1 MAVFAQGPVG
11 LMATVGARLRGAG
24 LIIAVESVPKRQDL
38 ARFYGADVIVDFTKE
53 DVVKRILELTAG
65 LGVDTAIE
73 AIGLDSTFQQ
83 CIEVTKA
90 GGFISNI
97 GYHGQGEYVH
107 LPRLAWG
114 VGMAEKTI
122 ATGLCPGGRLRME
135 RLLRI
140 LEMKRVDPTRLTT
153 HTFPFA
159 ELEKAFEIMDKK
171 LDGVLKPLIVFE

>member
-1 MAVFAQGPVG
+1 
-11 LMATVGARLRGAG
+11 L
-24 LIIAVESVPKRQDL
+24 IAVESVPKRQEL
-38 ARFYGADVIVDFTKE
+38 ARFYGADVVVDFTKE
-53 DVVKRILELTAG
+53 DVVKRILELTDG

-107 LPRLAWG
+107 IPRVAWG

-122 ATGLCPGGRLRME
+122 TTGLCPGGRLRMQ
-135 RLLRI
+135 RFLLL
-140 LEMKRVDPTRLTT
+140 LEMKRGDPSRMTN
-153 HTFPFA
+153 HTLLFVV
-159 ELEKAFEIMDKK
+159 MDTASYIIDK
-171 LDGVLKPLIVFE
+171 